1 MRINS
6 LEIEVFELTPA
17 VAVTRGPR
25 NYQDEEEGL
34 EEEESEEEESEEEE
48 SEEEEPEEGDE
59 EDEPKEVPWR
69 SSTTFD
75 YDGTVRTRVKG
86 RPSAAVRQLRDASD
100 SVSERKRIR
109 PRLG

>member
-34 EEEESEEEESEEEE
+34 EEEESEEEE
-48 SEEEEPEEGDE
+48 PEEGDE
-59 EDEPKEVPWR
+59 EDEPKEMPWR

-75 YDGTVRTRVKG
+75 YDDTVRTRVKG

-100 SVSERKRIR
+100 SVFGEAVTRAERNNN
-109 PRLG
+109 G